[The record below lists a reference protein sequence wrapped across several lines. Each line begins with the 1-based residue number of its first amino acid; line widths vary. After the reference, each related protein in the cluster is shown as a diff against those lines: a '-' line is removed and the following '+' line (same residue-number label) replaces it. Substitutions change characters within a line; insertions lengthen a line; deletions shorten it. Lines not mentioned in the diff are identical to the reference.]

1 MNMTKMLAAGSA
13 VALAATL
20 GTAVVPANAA
30 KGDKPL
36 SEVIIDDNQ
45 FDNNGEDFDILTEA
59 VLAVLDNK
67 PDSAVSVLTDGDVKL
82 TAFAPNDKAF
92 KKLAKALTG
101 ADKIS
106 EEDAFA
112 AVAGLGIDNV
122 EATLL
127 YHVVPGPPITAKKA
141 LKADGVKL
149 ETALGK
155 NVKVIV
161 KKKHSDAPVI
171 RLKDKDPSFKNPK
184 VIGTDVNKGNKQ
196 IAHVINNVLLPVKAA
211 SLL

>member
-1 MNMTKMLAAGSA
+1 MNITKMLAAGSA

-30 KGDKPL
+30 KGDTPL
-36 SEVIIDDNQ
+36 SEVIIDDNKY
-45 FDNNGEDFDILTEA
+45 DKNGEDFDILTEA
-59 VLAVLDNK
+59 VLAVLDSN

-101 ADKIS
+101 EKVT
-106 EEDAFA
+106 EEEAFA
-112 AVAGLGIDNV
+112 AVAGLGIETV
-122 EATLL
+122 ESVLL
-127 YHVVPGPPITAKKA
+127 YHVVPGKPINAKTA
-141 LKADGVKL
+141 LKSDGAKL
-149 ETALGK
+149 ETALGET
-155 NVKVIV
+155 VKVKV
-161 KKKHSDAPVI
+161 KKQHSSAPVI
-171 RLKDKDPSFKNPK
+171 RLQDKDPSFKDPK
-184 VIGTDVNKGNKQ
+184 VIATDVNKGNKQ